1 MILCVPVLEDGV
13 VDPRWGRADRI
24 AVAEVHDGAITSWQE
39 IEVSWSRLH
48 DEGSPARHHAR
59 VARFLKDHHV
69 ETVVAN
75 HVGEGMVRMVNTM
88 GLTLRLDALGDARA
102 AVLSASNN

>member
-1 MILCVPVLEDGV
+1 MILCVPVSEDGV

-24 AVAEVHDGAITSWQE
+24 AVAEVLEGAITSWQE

-75 HVGEGMVRMVNTM
+75 HVGEGMIRMVNTM
-88 GLTLRLDALGDARA
+88 GLTLTLDALGDART